1 MAENRLTTPRQFN
14 TEASDIYT
22 EWKIWIES
30 FKIYAIAVE
39 LEEKSENVQLASM
52 LHCLGPAVQRI
63 YRTLTG
69 KNDTC
74 KAAIEALEDYFAPK
88 RNVVAERYKFRSRS
102 QNIDESIDAYLALL
116 RELAKTCEFGELEDD
131 MLRDQIVE
139 KCHLKRLK
147 ERLLA
152 QDDLDLVKIA
162 RSSENA
168 IKETRLL
175 SGAETKDLPININ
188 WLNGQQNLQQKKS
201 CY

>member
-1 MAENRLTTPRQFN
+1 MGENRLTTPRQFN

-69 KNDTC
+69 KNTC

-116 RELAKTCEFGELEDD
+116 RELAKTCEFGELVDD

-139 KCHLKRLK
+139 KCHLKCLK

-188 WLNGQQNLQQKKS
+188 RLNGQQNLQQKKS

>member
-1 MAENRLTTPRQFN
+1 
-14 TEASDIYT
+14 
-22 EWKIWIES
+22 
-30 FKIYAIAVE
+30 
-39 LEEKSENVQLASM
+39 M

-63 YRTLTG
+63 YRTLPG

-88 RNVVAERYKFRSRS
+88 RNVIAERYKFRSRS

-116 RELAKTCEFGELEDD
+116 RELAKTCEFGELQDE

-139 KCHLKRLK
+139 KCYSKRLK

-152 QDDLDLVKIA
+152 QDDLDLVKTVKIA

-188 WLNGQQNLQQKKS
+188 RLDGQQNLQQKKS
-201 CY
+201 CYRCGDTRTKKGNILISRLI